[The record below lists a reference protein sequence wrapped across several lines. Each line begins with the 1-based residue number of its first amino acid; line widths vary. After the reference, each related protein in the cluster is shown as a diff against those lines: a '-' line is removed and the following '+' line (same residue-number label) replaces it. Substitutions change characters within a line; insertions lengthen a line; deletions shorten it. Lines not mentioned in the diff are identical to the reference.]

1 MELSFDIRTISLVL
15 GITHLIQLIVFI
27 HQYRINKSYKGIGW
41 WVIWSIAE
49 LLGFI
54 IILFRN
60 IHSIQ
65 VPVIITYNVLIMAG
79 VVSMYFGIRRFFGK
93 SLNLKI
99 IIPAYATFFV
109 LMMIFLVISPDY
121 WYRSASINFFYA
133 FFSLL
138 TAWSLFYHRPKIL
151 RASANFNAIV
161 CLAHAGVFLYRTLVY
176 LTLTPDPDFFSNY
189 FFNYL
194 PFIDAL
200 VVSLFWT
207 FGFIIMVNHRL
218 NVEISEARTELQQIF
233 KTSPDAAIVTRLSDG
248 KIVDFNEGYTAIT
261 GFSREDL
268 DGKTTLEINI
278 WKDLRDRQ
286 KVIGMVRE
294 MGYCENVEAQFIRKD
309 GREITGLMSA
319 RTIELNGEPHLISI
333 SHDITDRK
341 RTEETLRRSNAYLE
355 NLINYAN
362 APIIVWDPGFR
373 IMRFNRAFEYLTG
386 LIESEVLGKSLEILF
401 PADRVES
408 SMAMIRKTL
417 AGERW
422 ESVEI
427 IIRHRDGSLKTVLW
441 NSATIF
447 DSDGTSPIAT
457 IAQGQD
463 ITLRKISEAMLTL
476 KNEELEETN
485 AEKDKFFS
493 ILAHDLRNPFN
504 ALLGFSQILDE
515 ERNELS
521 DEELATTIRYL
532 RKATVTIYQLL
543 DNLLEWSRIQRG
555 AVTVHQEPLNLKS
568 LVDGTV
574 EVVAESAITKN
585 IELSVNIPGNIM
597 VMADFYM
604 LSTILRNLTYNA
616 VKFTNPGGSV
626 TILGHPANERFIE
639 IEVADTGIGIPR
651 EMIDNLFL
659 FNSQTNRQG
668 TSGEPSSGLGL
679 IICKEFAEKHGGG
692 IRVVS
697 EEQRGSRFFVHIPG
711 TVSQT
716 RDSAVHR
723 MDEH

>member
-1 MELSFDIRTISLVL
+1 MKSPVRMELSFDIRTISLIL

-27 HQYRINKSYKGIGW
+27 HQYRINRSYKGIGW

-60 IHSIQ
+60 IHDIQ
-65 VPVIITYNVLIMAG
+65 VPVIIAYNVMIMAG

-93 SLNLKI
+93 NLNLKI
-99 IIPAYATFFV
+99 IIPAYSTFFV
-109 LMMIFLVISPDY
+109 LMMIFLVIAPDY

-138 TAWSLFYHRPKIL
+138 TAWSLFYLRPKTI
-151 RASANFNAIV
+151 RAAANFIGIV
-161 CLAHAGVFLYRTLVY
+161 CIVHAVVFLYRTLVC
-176 LTLTPDPDFFSNY
+176 LTRTPDPDFFSGH

-207 FGFIIMVNHRL
+207 FGFIIMVNQRL

-233 KTSPDAAIVTRLSDG
+233 KTSPDAAIITRLADG
-248 KIVDFNEGYTAIT
+248 MIIDFNEGYTAIT
-261 GFSREDL
+261 GYSREDL
-268 DGKTTLEINI
+268 SGKTTLDINI
-278 WKDLRDRQ
+278 WKEIKDREDVV
-286 KVIGMVRE
+286 KILKEKGFCE
-294 MGYCENVEAQFIRKD
+294 GYEAQFIRKD
-309 GREITGLMSA
+309 GVEITGLMSA
-319 RTIELNGEPHLISI
+319 RLIDLNGEPHLISI
-333 SHDITDRK
+333 SHDITARK
-341 RTEETLRRSNAYLE
+341 QTEETLRRANAYLE

-362 APIIVWDPGFR
+362 APIIVWDSSFT

-386 LIESEVLGKSLEILF
+386 LMESEVLGRSLEILF
-401 PADRVES
+401 PPDRVDI
-408 SMAMIRKTL
+408 SMELIRKTL
-417 AGERW
+417 TGERW
-422 ESVEI
+422 DSVEI

-447 DSDGTSPIAT
+447 DSDGRSPIT

-463 ITLRKISEAMLTL
+463 ITLRKISEAMLKL

-504 ALLGFSQILDE
+504 ALLGFTQILDE

-521 DEELATTIRYL
+521 EEETGKTIKYL
-532 RKATVTIYQLL
+532 RKATNTIYQLL

-555 AVTVHQEPLNLKS
+555 AVTMQAEPLKLKS
-568 LVDGTV
+568 LVTETI
-574 EVVAESAITKN
+574 EVIAESALKKN
-585 IELSVNIPGNIM
+585 IDISVNIPENTM
-597 VMADFYM
+597 VMADYYM
-604 LSTILRNLTYNA
+604 LSTIIRNLTGNA

-626 TILGHPANERFIE
+626 TISGAPTNEQFIE
-639 IEVADTGIGIPR
+639 IEVADTGIGIRP

-659 FNSQTNRQG
+659 FNSKTNRQG
-668 TSGEPSSGLGL
+668 TSGEPSTGLGL
-679 IICKEFAEKHGGG
+679 IICKEFAEKQGGG
-692 IRVVS
+692 IRIFS
-697 EEQRGSRFFVHIPG
+697 EENKGSRFIVSVPG
-711 TVSQT
+711 TVS
-716 RDSAVHR
+716 
-723 MDEH
+723 

>member
-27 HQYRINKSYKGIGW
+27 HQYRISRSIKGIDW
-41 WVIWSIAE
+41 WVVWSLAE
-49 LLGFI
+49 LLGFF
-54 IILFRN
+54 IILLRN
-60 IHSIQ
+60 IQAIQ
-65 VPVIITYNVLIMAG
+65 VPVIITYNLLIMAG

-109 LMMIFLVISPDY
+109 LMMIFLVIIPDY
-121 WYRSASINFFYA
+121 WCRSASINFFYA

-138 TAWSLFYHRPKIL
+138 TAWSLFYHRPKTL
-151 RASANFNAIV
+151 RASASFNGIV
-161 CLAHAGVFLYRTLVY
+161 CLAHAGVFLYRTMVY
-176 LTLTPDPDFFSNY
+176 LTRTPDQDFFSNH

-194 PFIDAL
+194 PFVDAL

-233 KTSPDAAIVTRLSDG
+233 KTSPDAAIITRLADG

-333 SHDITDRK
+333 SHDITERK
-341 RTEETLRRSNAYLE
+341 KTEETLRRSNAYLE

-574 EVVAESAITKN
+574 EVVAESAMTKN
-585 IELSVNIPGNIM
+585 IELSVNIHGNIM

-659 FNSQTNRQG
+659 FNSKTNRQG

-679 IICKEFAEKHGGG
+679 IICKEFAEKQGGA

-697 EEQRGSRFFVHIPG
+697 EENKGSRFIVSVPG
-711 TVSQT
+711 TVS
-716 RDSAVHR
+716 
-723 MDEH
+723 